1 MKNTARDRGGGDTGR
16 AMSQENVEIIR
27 RGFEAYERGDIPAML
42 SDADPDV
49 ITYRAD
55 PAPETYHGPEGFL
68 QAFADW
74 VEDFAEFAATA
85 EEFLDV
91 NDSQILVRVHQRAV
105 GAASGAPIEADFW
118 FLWTVRD
125 LKVARLDMYAR
136 KAEALEAVG
145 LRE

>member
-1 MKNTARDRGGGDTGR
+1 MP
-16 AMSQENVEIIR
+16 QENVEIIR

-68 QAFADW
+68 QAFVDW
-74 VEDFAEFAATA
+74 IEDFDEFAVTA
-85 EEFLDV
+85 DEFLDV
-91 NDSQILVRVHQRAV
+91 SDSQVMVRVHQRAV

-118 FLWTVRD
+118 FVWTFRD
-125 LKVARLDMYAR
+125 HKVVRLDMYAS
-136 KAEALEAVG
+136 KADALEAVG
-145 LRE
+145 LRDG